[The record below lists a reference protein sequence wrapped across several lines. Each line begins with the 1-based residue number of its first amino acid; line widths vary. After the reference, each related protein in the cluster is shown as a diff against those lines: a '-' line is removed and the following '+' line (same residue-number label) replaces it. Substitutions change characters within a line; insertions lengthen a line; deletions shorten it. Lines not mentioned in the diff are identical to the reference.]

1 MILSDPMTPR
11 FLQVAKVRR
20 ETDDTCTVLLN
31 ETDQRTAFLP
41 GQFNMLYLHG
51 LGEVPISISG
61 NPEDSTRIVHTT
73 RAVGVVSS
81 AIAAVHAGDWMGIR
95 GPFGA
100 PWPVQQAAGNDV
112 VLIAGGIGMA
122 PLRPALYSILSARN
136 QYGKVAL
143 LYGAR
148 SPEDL
153 LFRKE
158 LESWRA
164 RFDLEV
170 AVTVEH
176 AGANW
181 RGHVGFVTNL
191 IPRAAFDPA
200 NTIAMICGPEVMM
213 RFTALELIKRGMDVT
228 DIFVSIERNMKCGVG
243 LCGHCQMGPKF
254 VCKDGPVFCFNDVSH
269 WLAKGE
275 I

>member
-1 MILSDPMTPR
+1 MIFSDPMAPR
-11 FLQVAKVRR
+11 FLQVGSVRR
-20 ETDDTCTVLLN
+20 ETYDTCTVQLN
-31 ETDQRTAFLP
+31 EAEPQTAFLP

-61 NPEDSTRIVHTT
+61 NPEDSTHLVHTT
-73 RAVGVVSS
+73 RAVGLVSG
-81 AIAAVHAGDWMGIR
+81 AIAGVHPGDWMGIR
-95 GPFGA
+95 GPFGS
-100 PWPVQQAAGNDV
+100 PWPVQQATGNDV

-122 PLRPALYSILSARN
+122 PLRPALYSILASRS
-136 QYGKVAL
+136 QYGKVVL

-148 SPEDL
+148 GPEDL

-164 RFDLEV
+164 RFDLDV

-176 AGANW
+176 AGTDW

-191 IPRAAFDPA
+191 IPRAQFDPG
-200 NTIAMICGPEVMM
+200 NTIAMICGPEIMM
-213 RFTALELIKRGMDVT
+213 RFTAQELTRRGMERT
-228 DIFVSIERNMKCGVG
+228 DIFVSMERNMKCGIG
-243 LCGHCQMGPKF
+243 LCGHCQFGPKF
-254 VCKDGPVFCFNDVSH
+254 VCKDGPVFCFDDVSS
-269 WLAKGE
+269 WLGKGE